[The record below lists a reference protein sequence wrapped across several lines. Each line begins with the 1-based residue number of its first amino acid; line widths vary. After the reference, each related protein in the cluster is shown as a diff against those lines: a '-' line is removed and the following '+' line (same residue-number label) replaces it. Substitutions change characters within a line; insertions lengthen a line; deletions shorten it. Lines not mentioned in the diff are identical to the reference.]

1 MSNWLNLLPEAILS
15 ISATLILIVSAIGS
29 SPAMRDM
36 LRWLSLLAVVASG
49 VSLYFISGD
58 FGLSNNGWLL
68 ATPFTTSVSLVLLTL
83 VGWGI
88 VTSPVEEKAA
98 GEWFSLLLFVGLGSV
113 VLSRIANLPAMFLGV
128 EVLS

>member
-1 MSNWLNLLPEAILS
+1 MSNWLNVLPEAILS

-49 VSLYFISGD
+49 VSLYFISGN
-58 FGLSNNGWLL
+58 FGLSNDGWLL

-83 VGWGI
+83 VAGATALVAGFQA
-88 VTSPVEEKAA
+88 VGCRATSSAA
-98 GEWFSLLLFVGLGSV
+98 
-113 VLSRIANLPAMFLGV
+113 
-128 EVLS
+128 